1 MTPVLALAGGWA
13 TSTLA
18 TGATSTCLRRG
29 TTRTAQTSALSTP
42 RSSRSGASGTCSGT
56 SAALTTPPTRAPGP
70 CRGVGS
76 RTSFPPAAAV
86 PPAASPLA
94 SPRVMPPLPK
104 QLNKAWSFKALPL
117 GPSFPGVQRGPPQTC
132 PGQGG
137 GSHLHTPSAPGAA
150 CIPPASWPSAHPQPA
165 LTEQPIGRSWGLSSR
180 DRSWS
185 PQGVQPDCGGWGAQL
200 CPGVYSQGPAAP
212 LLCIL
217 LCPAKVSPK
226 HWGAR
231 MGAAALG
238 VGPLSQDTP
247 KRIITLIIRHCKLS
261 LALFR
266 SLFHFNSESLML
278 KNTLITRIVH

>member
-1 MTPVLALAGGWA
+1 MPGRGEQNKL
-13 TSTLA
+13 SP
-18 TGATSTCLRRG
+18 SRR
-29 TTRTAQTSALSTP
+29 
-42 RSSRSGASGTCSGT
+42 C
-56 SAALTTPPTRAPGP
+56 
-70 CRGVGS
+70 
-76 RTSFPPAAAV
+76 
-86 PPAASPLA
+86 PPAASPPA

-117 GPSFPGVQRGPPQTC
+117 GPSFPGVQRAPPQTC

-137 GSHLHTPSAPGAA
+137 GSHLHTPSAPSAT
-150 CIPPASWPSAHPQPA
+150 CIPPASWPSAHPRPA
-165 LTEQPIGRSWGLSSR
+165 LTEQPIGRSWGLSSTGAGHLG
-180 DRSWS
+180 
-185 PQGVQPDCGGWGAQL
+185 GVQPDRGGWGAQL
-200 CPGVYSQGPAAP
+200 CPEVYGQGPAAP